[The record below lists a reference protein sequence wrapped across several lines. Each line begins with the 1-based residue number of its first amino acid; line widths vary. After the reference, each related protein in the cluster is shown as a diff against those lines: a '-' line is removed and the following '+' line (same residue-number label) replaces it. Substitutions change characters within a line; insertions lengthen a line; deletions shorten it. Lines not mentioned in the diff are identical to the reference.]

1 MTFRTAGQNRQAG
14 ESAVECLSQGHNRM
28 ARVGFAL
35 RLCRSQS
42 RCRLFLGSL
51 QQLDLIGTD
60 IALKNACFSFFFLF
74 TAF

>member
-1 MTFRTAGQNRQAG
+1 MTFRTARQNRRAG
-14 ESAVECLSQGHNRM
+14 ESAVKCLSQEHNRM
-28 ARVGFAL
+28 ALVGFAP

-60 IALKNACFSFFFLF
+60 IL
-74 TAF
+74 